1 MTRRFAFAFLPL
13 AILVACSSSSDDN
26 GGGSSSGTPEGGA
39 PKPPKYPPSTL
50 PPLGDAK
57 TTAQLS
63 YSPKHASQPYSA
75 GPNPSQPEALATYL
89 KDGFGDL
96 QEGPG
101 LTPVVIAVDGST
113 PPPPGAN
120 AKRILRFVSL
130 ADLQIADDESPTRL
144 GLYDSAGSTSSA
156 LRPQDAYLCHMANA
170 AVRTINAL
178 HRKDPIAFTIMGGDN
193 ADSAQEN
200 EHDWVL
206 GILSGSP
213 NVECD
218 SGDDDD
224 MIAGGGNDGK
234 DPFVAEG
241 LAMPWK
247 WVTGNHDV
255 LVQGNLG
262 VSAPKKA
269 EAVGVTSNGGTRH
282 YEDGKKGEVN
292 RDDVL
297 ADERRALLD
306 RKALMAK
313 IASHADG
320 HGLGEAQKASGRATY
335 TFDVEGTP
343 IRFLVIDTATDT
355 GGADGLLTRSEID
368 RTIKP
373 ALDKAKADNKW
384 VILSSHH
391 AQASLTK
398 DGGVFGT
405 AAADA
410 VLPDD
415 WATFLGGYTNVVFSM
430 VGHTHEHRI
439 RAVTPTTGHAYW
451 EVMTSAIADFPN
463 EFRVVEIFD
472 QDNGWIM
479 LRATCVDYA
488 QDGDDV
494 AKEGRRR
501 SVVDMDSGWGP
512 ASGAG
517 KLEDRNV
524 ELWIKKP

>member
-1 MTRRFAFAFLPL
+1 MRRAVALGVGFIVA
-13 AILVACSSSSDDN
+13 ACSSDPAGP
-26 GGGSSSGTPEGGA
+26 GGTTPTPTPGEVQVIPLA
-39 PKPPKYPPSTL
+39 PI
-50 PPLGDAK
+50 GEVK
-57 TTAQLS
+57 TTIDRTFTS
-63 YSPKHASQPYSA
+63 KQPRPA
-75 GPNPSQPEALATYL
+75 GQVGPNPSLPEAYESYVT
-89 KDGFGDL
+89 KGFGEVV
-96 QEGPG
+96 EGKGEPYTTRAI
-101 LTPVVIAVDGST
+101 TPET
-113 PPPPGAN
+113 PPPAGPN
-120 AKRILRFVSL
+120 AKRLTRFVHMP
-130 ADLQIADDESPTRL
+130 DLQIADDESPTRL
-144 GLYDSAGSTSSA
+144 GNFDSPPPGPDAA
-156 LRPQDAYLCHMANA
+156 LRPQDPYLCRMTNA

-178 HRKDPIAFTIMGGDN
+178 HKKDPIGFVLLGGDN
-193 ADSAQEN
+193 ADSAQTN
-200 EHDWVL
+200 EVDWVL
-206 GILSGSP
+206 GVLSGSER
-213 NVECD
+213 VKCD
-218 SGDDDD
+218 SGKDDDV
-224 MIAGGGNDGK
+224 IAGPNNDGK
-234 DPFVAEG
+234 DPFKAEG

-292 RDDVL
+292 RDDVI

-368 RTIKP
+368 RAIKP

-391 AQASLTK
+391 AQSSLTK

-439 RAVTPTTGHAYW
+439 RAVTPAAGHAYW

-479 LRATCVDYA
+479 LRATCVDHA
-488 QDGDDV
+488 IDGDDV